1 MYNAQ
6 VMLINIEIY
15 SHVERTYEYII
26 ICQFFQNVYNNE
38 KAKSEF
44 AILRTRWDSR
54 KVKF

>member
-6 VMLINIEIY
+6 VMLINIEMY